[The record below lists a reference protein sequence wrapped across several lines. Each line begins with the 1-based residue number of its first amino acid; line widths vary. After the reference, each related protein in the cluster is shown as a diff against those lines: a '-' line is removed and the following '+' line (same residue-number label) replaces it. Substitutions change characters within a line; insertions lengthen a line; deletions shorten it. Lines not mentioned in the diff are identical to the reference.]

1 MSRVQILF
9 YQYCYFCCYH
19 DVVLFNWVSKVIR
32 NCFGFALL
40 YSVIGP
46 QNSNHSLNQSGA
58 KLKPVRLAPVTRVFP
73 RFRQFGWF
81 HFEFSLAL
89 NSIYFLLIGCSDYL
103 VLVSRHSSKSAPSLS
118 SLNYH
123 YYRYNIIIIVF
134 IDLYCANIN
143 PGKEIFICVLYWLNK
158 ILKSL
163 L

>member
-1 MSRVQILF
+1 M
-9 YQYCYFCCYH
+9 
-19 DVVLFNWVSKVIR
+19 SKVIR

-40 YSVIGP
+40 YSVIDP

-58 KLKPVRLAPVTRVFP
+58 KLKPVRLALVTRVFP

-81 HFEFSLAL
+81 TLSSHWLLIVF
-89 NSIYFLLIGCSDYL
+89 YFLLIGCSDYL

-143 PGKEIFICVLYWLNK
+143 PGKEIFICALY
-158 ILKSL
+158 
-163 L
+163 